1 MKAEPL
7 GCIQHR
13 DQPLLREPLIGE
25 GVPHVNKAAVLSQ
38 LASLSLQA
46 SETDRAAGYLHEAL
60 TMRRQIYGHG
70 GACHV
75 EMALNLNK
83 LGECERARGDLPA
96 MAAWELHRHRRHLL
110 ALARPF
116 AGAHARLRFFPSG
129 RVCSGR

>member
-1 MKAEPL
+1 MSVRGPASHGSSSESYGLHTRARTHRGDRDGALAHLQDALELHKKAY
-7 GCIQHR
+7 
-13 DQPLLREPLIGE
+13 GE

-83 LGECERARGDLPA
+83 LGECERAPP
-96 MAAWELHRHRRHLL
+96 W
-110 ALARPF
+110 P
-116 AGAHARLRFFPSG
+116 
-129 RVCSGR
+129 